1 MNPNWIGLISAIATF
16 MGIWVGHVSV
26 RKIEYHSPTLWR
38 PSLIYL
44 TLGVLLELAAIL
56 SKNIYLSVPLGILG
70 ITVLWDV
77 LEFWRQHHRVKIG
90 HAPANPNNPRHVR
103 LLQSSKFAS
112 TIDWLD
118 RDPVGRPIS
127 AMEILAIQ
135 ENRR

>member
-1 MNPNWIGLISAIATF
+1 MNLNWIGLIAAIATF

-26 RKIEYHSPTLWR
+26 RKIEYHSPTLWV
-38 PSLIYL
+38 PSIIYL

-56 SKNIYLSVPLGILG
+56 SKNIHLSVPLGILG

-90 HAPANPNNPRHVR
+90 HAPANPSNPRHVH
-103 LLQSSKFAS
+103 LLQSSKTAT

-118 RDPVGRPIS
+118 RDPMGRPLSPNELQSIR
-127 AMEILAIQ
+127 
-135 ENRR
+135 ENQK